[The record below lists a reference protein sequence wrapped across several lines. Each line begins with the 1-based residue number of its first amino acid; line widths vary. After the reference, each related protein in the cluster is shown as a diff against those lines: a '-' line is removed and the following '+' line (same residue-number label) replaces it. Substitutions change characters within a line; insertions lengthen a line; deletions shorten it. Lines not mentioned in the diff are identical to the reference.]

1 MLTPL
6 IAVCHTRVRNAHGE
20 TLGSRHYTSLH
31 EFRILLVLG
40 IVLVGIWGFVEL
52 AEMVSEGETHTLD
65 TALLLALRD
74 PLDPGQALGP
84 PWMGEIMRDIT
95 ALGGTAVLSACSLAL
110 GVVGYLALLQR
121 HDLALL
127 VFVAVG
133 GAMLLNLLLKLGF
146 DCPRPD
152 LVPHL
157 TEAYQTS
164 FPSGHSMSLAATY
177 LTLGAMLARAQA
189 APAAQ
194 DLLYDHCHFYHGAG
208 WLQPGLPGRRIGQRC
223 TGRLGGGRALG
234 AALLAGGVVAH
245 LEPAACR
252 KRCRQGARRTG
263 RVAPA
268 HAHNPA

>member
-1 MLTPL
+1 M
-6 IAVCHTRVRNAHGE
+6 AKHWDW
-20 TLGSRHYTSLH
+20 RHYTSLH

-95 ALGGTAVLSACSLAL
+95 ALGGTAVLALLAL

-146 DCPRPD
+146 DRPRPD

-164 FPSGHSMSLAATY
+164 FPSGHSMSSAATY
-177 LTLGAMLARAQA
+177 LTLGAMLARVQPRRRLKIYFMTIAIFIMVLVGFSRVYLGVHWPSDVLAGWA
-189 APAAQ
+189 AGALWALLCWLAAWWLTWNRRPAAN
-194 DLLYDHCHFYHGAG
+194 
-208 WLQPGLPGRRIGQRC
+208 
-223 TGRLGGGRALG
+223 
-234 AALLAGGVVAH
+234 AAA
-245 LEPAACR
+245 
-252 KRCRQGARRTG
+252 K
-263 RVAPA
+263 A
-268 HAHNPA
+268 HAEPDA